1 MDNTTQNG
9 RFSTSQDSR
18 LFEGL
23 SFDYVKLDERSLED
37 LLLFVANFSKLI
49 NFYDTNNRVDGDWSD
64 FLNDEIIVLA
74 TIKQVDPI
82 RAENRFRKILDKAN
96 YFKRKQKKFQYL
108 KLCFE
113 EIHYLASLFEH
124 WLMELKAV
132 ENFANIQVNVRDDI
146 FNAIST
152 KLAPALQKLKA
163 YDFLAGHED
172 ALDQKIGLQYDH
184 FSFFWELDKEVN
196 YSVESVF
203 AGNTLKEKVA
213 SLTFR
218 LDGIFQAFYETLMY
232 FKKKA
237 DDYIKQSFSNDTHY
251 PEIALLISFLKLYG
265 VAQDT
270 LNGLSKK
277 YVDFYYQTVLQQG
290 RKDPLKDHLF
300 LTFDIN
306 SNTPFSNVKS
316 GEMVIAGEYD
326 NGESILYEIDAPIQV
341 NRAKV
346 NTLKNIFVDKRFLNI
361 RGIPRKLI
369 TNILSS
375 DIPLEDVTPS
385 AETLIEKSHPTFGES
400 QMYKSVYEKT
410 MRDAEVGFVIASPSF
425 LLSEGKREVSIVF
438 EFNKDSYK
446 NLNRYLTDISY
457 ATEDTEEEVFIK
469 SFIDAFLIYVTGEES
484 WHPISKYVVTR
495 NQEKAQLILRFDL
508 EPSEPAWVN
517 YNSEL
522 HTGNFKATLPLV
534 KIVLNG
540 NSYIY
545 GYSLLDAL
553 ELDQINIETTVSE
566 VKDLLLYNQ
575 DGELSAANPF
585 YPFGA
590 QPSKGGYLI
599 IGKSEIFQKPL
610 DDLQINIEWFN
621 LPEDKSGFHSY
632 YESYG
637 LEIDNNVFETKLS
650 ILNNGRWYP
659 EEQEKRQLFK
669 LFRTEEEGVK
679 PNEPQPQGK
688 LAEETN
694 FDNIDISLIKLPPN
708 YRDINDNL
716 SYDNTTSRGFV
727 KVELTNP
734 PEAFGHRVYPA
745 VVSDIAMQN
754 ASGGIVGNIKK
765 GITQSKP
772 QKMPNI
778 PFAPQA
784 ERLTLSYSSS
794 SAITLHERSQKN
806 EDSSR
811 GQFYHIYPFGDK
823 LVYPDSSKQITPLL
837 PEFNFE
843 GTLLIGFTNLN
854 PPQTV
859 SLMFDMAE
867 GFTISSEEEPPVIEW
882 SYLVNDEW
890 QVLSPSKILKDETNG
905 FINTGIIL
913 VELPYGIQRGNT
925 ILDGDLFWLRISV
938 IKNIETVSRM
948 RNIST
953 QVTTATLMDND
964 KMDEHLEQALPPFTV
979 TRAYGNIR
987 GVQNIS
993 QPLESFGGQT
1003 QEKEEKFYTRVSER
1017 LNHKQRAISAWD
1029 YERLILEKFPLV
1041 YKATCLP
1048 NMSSKNVDAPG
1059 SVLLVVVPKNKSKES
1074 LEPKASSEL
1083 LYDIKSY
1090 LQKYTSPFTQ
1100 LEIRNPAYER
1110 VKIICEVKLAE
1121 GYNYGFYIQKL
1132 NEELNKYLIGGMLA
1146 SQETVELGGKI
1157 NISDVL
1163 SFMRTLPYVDFI
1175 TKFSMIQVAQD
1186 FLGKF
1191 VLLDTA
1197 RAGDEKSFLKAT
1209 KPWSVLIPS
1218 EDHQITIL
1226 NERDEITPSQ
1236 AGIDD
1241 LELGS
1246 DFIIQE

>member
-1 MDNTTQNG
+1 MNTMQNG
-9 RFSTSQDSR
+9 RYSTSQDSR
-18 LFEGL
+18 LFDGL
-23 SFDYVKLDERSLED
+23 DFDYVKLDERSLED
-37 LLLFVANFSKLI
+37 LLLFVANFSKLV
-49 NFYDTNNRVDGDWSD
+49 NFYDKNNRVDGDWSD

-96 YFKRKQKKFQYL
+96 YFKRKEKKVQYL
-108 KLCFE
+108 RLCFE

-132 ENFANIQVNVRDDI
+132 ENFANIQVSIRDDI

-172 ALDQKIGLQYDH
+172 ALDEKIDLDYSK
-184 FSFFWELDKEVN
+184 FSFFWELDKEEN
-196 YSVESVF
+196 YALESIF
-203 AGNTLKEKVA
+203 AGNTLKEKVF
-213 SLTFR
+213 SLTQR
-218 LDGIFQAFYETLMY
+218 LDGVFQAFYETLMY

-237 DDYIKQSFSNDTHY
+237 DDYIKQSFENDTHY
-251 PEIALLISFLKLYG
+251 PEIALLIAFLKLYG
-265 VAQDT
+265 IAQDN

-277 YVDFYYQTVLQQG
+277 YVDFYYQTVLRQLP
-290 RKDPLKDHLF
+290 KSPVNDHVY
-300 LTFDIN
+300 LTFDISDN
-306 SNTPFSNVKS
+306 VPFSNVPK
-316 GEMVIAGEYD
+316 GERVLAGEYET
-326 NGESILYEIDAPIQV
+326 GESILYEVDMPIQV

-346 NTLKNIFVDKRFLNI
+346 KTLKNIFIDKRFLNI
-361 RGIPRKLI
+361 RGIPKKLI
-369 TNILSS
+369 TNVLSS
-375 DIPLEDVTPS
+375 DIPLSEVTPS
-385 AETLIEKSHPTFGES
+385 PDTLIQKSYPTFGES

-425 LLSEGKREVSIVF
+425 LLSEGKREISIVF
-438 EFNKDSYK
+438 EFNKESYQ
-446 NLNRYLTDISY
+446 NLNRYLADISY
-457 ATEDTEEEVFIK
+457 STEDTEEEVFIK
-469 SFIDAFLIYVTGEES
+469 SFLDAFLIYVTGEEK
-484 WHPISKYVVTR
+484 WHQISKYVVTR
-495 NQEKAQLILRFDL
+495 RQENAQLILRFDL
-508 EPSEPAWVN
+508 GPSEPAWVN
-517 YNSEL
+517 YDSEL
-522 HTGNFKATLPLV
+522 HVGNFKSELPLV
-534 KIVLNG
+534 KIILNG

-545 GYSLLDAL
+545 GYSLLNSL
-553 ELDQINIETTVSE
+553 TLDQIDIETQVSE

-575 DGELSAANPF
+575 EGSISPANPF

-590 QPSKGGYLI
+590 QPNKGAYFV
-599 IGKSEIFQKPL
+599 IGKNEIFQKPL
-610 DDLQINIEWFN
+610 DSLAINFEWFN
-621 LPEDKSGFHSY
+621 LPEDKTGFHSY
-632 YESYG
+632 YESYN
-637 LEIDNNVFETKLS
+637 LDIDNSVFETKLS

-659 EEQEKRQLFK
+659 EENEKKQTFK
-669 LFRTEEEGVK
+669 LFRTEEEGVL
-679 PNEPQPQGK
+679 PNEPQPKGTLK
-688 LAEETN
+688 VDSDFN
-694 FDNIDISLIKLPPN
+694 DIDISRIKLPPN
-708 YRDINDNL
+708 YKDINDEVE
-716 SYDNTTSRGFV
+716 YDNTTSRGFI
-727 KVELTNP
+727 KLELTNP
-734 PEAFGHRVYPA
+734 PEAFGHKVYPA

-754 ASGGIVGNIKK
+754 AGGGIVGNIKK
-765 GITQSKP
+765 GIAQTKP
-772 QKMPNI
+772 IKMPNV

-784 ERLTLSYSSS
+784 SKLTLSYTSS

-823 LVYPDSSKQITPLL
+823 LVYPDSSKQITPLF

-843 GTLLIGFTNLN
+843 GSLLVGFVDLN
-854 PPQTV
+854 PPQTI

-890 QVLSPSKILKDETNG
+890 QVLSPSKILVDETNG
-905 FINTGIIL
+905 FINTGIIM
-913 VELPYGIQRGNT
+913 VEVPYGIQKGNT
-925 ILDGDLFWLRISV
+925 ILDGDLYWLRISV
-938 IKNIETVSRM
+938 IKNIETVSRVQ
-948 RNIST
+948 NIST
-953 QVTTATLMDND
+953 QVTTATLTANEDIGNHLD
-964 KMDEHLEQALPPFTV
+964 KALPAFTID
-979 TRAYGNIR
+979 RPYGSIR
-987 GVQNIS
+987 GIQDIK
-993 QPLESFGGQT
+993 QPLESFGGQPK
-1003 QEKEEKFYTRVSER
+1003 EKEEKFYTRVSER
-1017 LNHKQRAISAWD
+1017 LNHKQRAITAWD
-1029 YERLILEKFPLV
+1029 YERLILEKFPSV

-1048 NMSSKNVDAPG
+1048 NMSSKDIDSPG
-1059 SVLLVVVPKNKSKES
+1059 NVLLVVVPKTKGKQT

-1083 LYDIKSY
+1083 LYDIKAY
-1090 LQKYTSPFTQ
+1090 VQKYTSPFTQ

-1110 VKIICEVKLAE
+1110 LKIICEVKLAE

-1132 NEELNKYLIGGMLA
+1132 NEEINKYLIGGML
-1146 SQETVELGGKI
+1146 SNQETVELGGKI

-1226 NERDEITPSQ
+1226 NERVEIKSSQ

>member
-1 MDNTTQNG
+1 MDTIQNN
-9 RFSTSQDSR
+9 RYSTSQDSR
-18 LFEGL
+18 LFDGL
-23 SFDYVKLDERSLED
+23 NFDYIKLDERSLED
-37 LLLFVANFSKLI
+37 LLLFVAGFSKLV
-49 NFYDTNNRVDGDWSD
+49 NFYDKDNRIDGDWSD
-64 FLNDEIIVLA
+64 FLNDEIIILA

-82 RAENRFRKILDKAN
+82 RAENRFRKLLDKAN
-96 YFKRKQKKFQYL
+96 YFKRREKKIQYL

-113 EIHYLASLFEH
+113 EVHYLASLFEH

-146 FNAIST
+146 FNSIST

-172 ALDQKIGLQYDH
+172 ALDEKIGLDYSI
-184 FSFFWELDKEVN
+184 FSFFWELDKEES
-196 YSVESVF
+196 YSVENVF
-203 AGNTLKEKVA
+203 AGDTFKEKVQ
-213 SLTFR
+213 SLTYK

-237 DDYIKQSFSNDTHY
+237 DDYIKQSFANDTHY
-251 PEIALLISFLKLYG
+251 PEIALLIAFLKLYG
-265 VAQDT
+265 VAQDN

-277 YVDFYYQTVLQQG
+277 YVDFYYQTVLQQAPKAPV
-290 RKDPLKDHLF
+290 KDNVY
-300 LTFDIN
+300 LTFDVTDN
-306 SNTPFSNVKS
+306 APFSNIEK
-316 GEMVIAGEYD
+316 GEKILGGEYE
-326 NGESILYEIDAPIQV
+326 NGENILYEVDLPIQV
-341 NRAKV
+341 NKARV
-346 NTLKNIFVDKRFLNI
+346 NTLKNIFIDKRFLNI
-361 RGIPRKLI
+361 RGIPKKLI

-375 DIPLEDVTPS
+375 NIPLEEVTPNPD
-385 AETLIEKSHPTFGES
+385 TLLKKNYPTFGES

-425 LLSEGKREVSIVF
+425 LLSEGRREISIAF
-438 EFNKDSYK
+438 EFEKESYQS
-446 NLNRYLTDISY
+446 LNRYLKDISY
-457 ATEDTEEEVFIK
+457 TTGDTEEEVFIK

-484 WHPISKYVVTR
+484 WHQISKYVVTR
-495 NQEKAQLILRFDL
+495 DQENSQLILRFDL
-508 EPSEPAWVN
+508 EPSEPSWVH
-517 YNSEL
+517 YDSEI
-522 HTGNFKATLPLV
+522 HVGNFKSELPLV
-534 KIVLNG
+534 KVVLNS

-545 GYSLLDAL
+545 GFSLLESL
-553 ELDQINIETTVSE
+553 TLDQIDIETKVSE

-575 DGELSAANPF
+575 EGSISPANPF
-585 YPFGA
+585 YPFGG
-590 QPSKGGYLI
+590 QPNRGAYFI
-599 IGKSEIFQKPL
+599 IGKNEIFQKPL
-610 DDLQINIEWFN
+610 NDLSINFEWFN
-621 LPEDKSGFHSY
+621 LPEDKTGFHSY
-632 YESYG
+632 YENYG
-637 LEIDNNVFETKLS
+637 LDIDNNTFEMKLS
-650 ILNNGRWYP
+650 ILDNGRWYP
-659 EEQEKRQLFK
+659 EENEKRQMFK
-669 LFRTEEEGVK
+669 LFRTEEEGIQ
-679 PNEPQPQGK
+679 PNEPQPHGT
-688 LAEETN
+688 LAEETDL
-694 FDNIDISLIKLPPN
+694 DNIEISKIKLPPN
-708 YRDINDNL
+708 YKEINEGL
-716 SYDNTTSRGFV
+716 EYDNTTSRGFIRL
-727 KVELTNP
+727 ELTNP
-734 PEAFGHRVYPA
+734 PDAFGHKVYPA

-765 GITQSKP
+765 NIAQSKP
-772 QKMPNI
+772 LKMPNI

-784 ERLTLSYSSS
+784 RKLTLSYSSS

-806 EDSSR
+806 EDNSR
-811 GQFYHIYPFGDK
+811 GEFYHIYPFGDK
-823 LVYPDSSKQITPLL
+823 LVYPDSSKQVTPLL

-843 GTLLIGFTNLN
+843 GSLLVGFTDLN

-882 SYLVNDEW
+882 SYLVKDEW

-913 VELPYGIQRGNT
+913 IELPYGIQKGNT
-925 ILDGDLFWLRISV
+925 ILDGELYWLKISV
-938 IKNIETVSRM
+938 IKNIETVSKV

-953 QVTTATLMDND
+953 QVTTASLLPNEDMGSHL
-964 KMDEHLEQALPPFTV
+964 DEPLPSFTIK
-979 TRAYGNIR
+979 RAYGNI
-987 GVQNIS
+987 GGIQDIS
-993 QPLESFGGQT
+993 QPLESFGGQPK
-1003 QEKEEKFYTRVSER
+1003 EKEEKFYTRISER
-1017 LNHKQRAISAWD
+1017 LNHKQRAITAWD
-1029 YERLILEKFPLV
+1029 YERLILEKFPAV

-1048 NMSSKNVDAPG
+1048 NMSSKNTNAPG
-1059 SVLLVVVPKNKSKES
+1059 SVLLVVVPETKGKQS
-1074 LEPKASSEL
+1074 LEPKASSDL

-1090 LQKYTSPFTQ
+1090 LQDFVSPFTQ

-1110 VKIICEVKLAE
+1110 VKIICDIKLAE

-1132 NEELNKYLIGGMLA
+1132 NEELNKYLIGGML
-1146 SQETVELGGKI
+1146 SNQGTVELGGKI

-1197 RAGDEKSFLKAT
+1197 REGDEQSFLKAT

-1218 EDHQITIL
+1218 QDHQVTIL
-1226 NERDEITPSQ
+1226 NERTEIKSSQ

>member
-9 RFSTSQDSR
+9 RYSTSQDSR

-23 SFDYVKLDERSLED
+23 DFDYVKLDERSLED

-96 YFKRKQKKFQYL
+96 YFKRKQKKLQYL
-108 KLCFE
+108 RLCFE

-132 ENFANIQVNVRDDI
+132 ENFANIQINVRDDI

-163 YDFLAGHED
+163 FDFLAGHQD
-172 ALDQKIGLQYDH
+172 ALDEKIGLQYDH
-184 FSFFWELDKEVN
+184 FSFFWELDKEAN
-196 YSVESVF
+196 FSVESVF
-203 AGNTLKEKVA
+203 AGNNLKEKVQ
-213 SLTFR
+213 SLTYR

-237 DDYIKQSFSNDTHY
+237 DDYIKQSFANDTHY

-277 YVDFYYQTVLQQG
+277 YVDFYYQTVLQQQ
-290 RKDPLKDHLF
+290 RKGAVKDHVF

-306 SNTPFSNVKS
+306 DNAPFSNVSS
-316 GEMVIAGEYD
+316 GEIVLAGEYET
-326 NGESILYEIDAPIQV
+326 GESILYEIDSPIQV

-346 NTLKNIFVDKRFLNI
+346 NTLKNIFIDKRFLNI
-361 RGIPRKLI
+361 RGIPKKLI

-375 DIPLEDVTPS
+375 DIPLDEVTPS
-385 AETLIEKSHPTFGES
+385 PETLIQKSYPTFGES

-425 LLSEGKREVSIVF
+425 LLSEGKREISIVF
-438 EFNKDSYK
+438 EFNKESY
-446 NLNRYLTDISY
+446 NSLNRYLADISFS
-457 ATEDTEEEVFIK
+457 TEDTEEEVFIK

-484 WHPISKYVVTR
+484 WHQVSKYVVTR

-517 YNSEL
+517 YDNEL
-522 HTGNFKATLPLV
+522 HVGHFKADLPLV

-590 QPSKGGYLI
+590 QPSKGSYLI

-610 DDLQINIEWFN
+610 DDLQINFEWFN

-632 YESYG
+632 YENYG
-637 LEIDNNVFETKLS
+637 LDIDNNAFETKLS

-659 EEQEKRQLFK
+659 EEQEKRQMFK
-669 LFRTEEEGVK
+669 LFRTEEEGLK
-679 PNEPQPQGK
+679 PNEPQPQGT
-688 LAEETN
+688 LTEETN

-708 YRDINDNL
+708 YKDINEELDY
-716 SYDNTTSRGFV
+716 SNTTSRGFI
-727 KVELTNP
+727 KIELTNP
-734 PEAFGHRVYPA
+734 SEAFGHRVYPA

-754 ASGGIVGNIKK
+754 AGGGIVGNLKK
-765 GITQSKP
+765 GITQTKP
-772 QKMPNI
+772 IKMPNI
-778 PFAPQA
+778 PFAPQT
-784 ERLTLSYSSS
+784 ERLTLSYTSS

-843 GTLLIGFTNLN
+843 GSLLIGFTDLN

-913 VELPYGIQRGNT
+913 IELPYGIQRGNT
-925 ILDGDLFWLRISV
+925 ILDGDLYWLRISV

-953 QVTTATLMDND
+953 QVTTATLVDNQEMG
-964 KMDEHLEQALPPFTV
+964 KHLEEPLPPFTV
-979 TRAYGNIR
+979 DRPYGSIR
-987 GVQNIS
+987 GIQDIN

-1029 YERLILEKFPLV
+1029 YERLILEKFPSV

-1048 NMSSKNVDAPG
+1048 NMSSKNTDAPG
-1059 SVLLVVVPKNKSKES
+1059 SVLLVVVPETKGKDT

-1132 NEELNKYLIGGMLA
+1132 NEELNKYLIGGMLS

-1197 RAGDEKSFLKAT
+1197 REGDEKSFLKAT